1 MAAEPPRSAAPS
13 LVTCSSSRLLLA
25 ISSRTIPS
33 SCLLKNSS
41 SSSRRDFA
49 APSAM
54 HRANSGRNSRSC
66 SIKKRNFSSGS
77 VPRASSPRNGCPCSP
92 AQIRSHP
99 ARTPPEN
106 PAAES
111 VIPGTLASP
120 VRARPHRLDRVGIME
135 YRQLGRS
142 GLRIS
147 VLTMGTMTFGG
158 RGPFANVGSTGVAE
172 ARRQVDM
179 CLDAGI
185 NIIDT
190 ADVYS
195 DGLSEEILGEV
206 LTGRRDRVLVA
217 TKVRMPMGDGPND
230 AGLSRQH
237 VISGCEASLRRLGT
251 DHIDLYQVHEWD
263 GKTPLEETLGAL
275 DLLIQQGKVR
285 YVGASNYASWQLMKA
300 LGTAERLGLP
310 RFVSAQIYYSLQA
323 REAEYELV
331 PLAVDQG
338 LGVLVWSPLAG
349 GLVSGKYRRNH
360 EAPAG
365 PRQPPPPPRPPPL
378 PPLGHGPPPRRAT
391 DRHPGRRVPDA
402 ERRRTSPARPD
413 QRPAA

>member
-1 MAAEPPRSAAPS
+1 
-13 LVTCSSSRLLLA
+13 
-25 ISSRTIPS
+25 
-33 SCLLKNSS
+33 
-41 SSSRRDFA
+41 
-49 APSAM
+49 
-54 HRANSGRNSRSC
+54 
-66 SIKKRNFSSGS
+66 
-77 VPRASSPRNGCPCSP
+77 
-92 AQIRSHP
+92 
-99 ARTPPEN
+99 
-106 PAAES
+106 
-111 VIPGTLASP
+111 
-120 VRARPHRLDRVGIME
+120 ME

-158 RGPFANVGSTGVAE
+158 RGPFADVGSTDVAE
-172 ARRQVDM
+172 ARGQVDM

-185 NIIDT
+185 NLIDT

-206 LTGRRDRVLVA
+206 LAGRRDRVLVA

-237 VISGCEASLRRLGT
+237 VISGCEASLRRLRT

-263 GKTPLEETLGAL
+263 GNTPLEETLGAL
-275 DLLIQQGKVR
+275 DLLVRQGKVR

-310 RFVSAQIYYSLQA
+310 RFVSEQIYYSLQA

-349 GLVSGKYRRNH
+349 GLVSGKYRRGQQP
-360 EAPAG
+360 PAG
-365 PRQPPPPPRPPPL
+365 SRGLTDWNEPPVYDQERLYDIIEALIGVAEQRGVSAAQVALAYLLARPAVTSLVIGARTTEQLADNLAAASLQLTDSERAELDKASAPPL
-378 PPLGHGPPPRRAT
+378 IYPYWHQAKTAR
-391 DRHPGRRVPDA
+391 DRL
-402 ERRRTSPARPD
+402 SPADLTLLGPYLRLPE
-413 QRPAA
+413 AAPWRVSASSSSARCAGR